1 MPLVRID
8 LSKDTPANVVQTISD
23 VVYDAMVEF
32 TNVPKNDRY
41 QIITRHSGEERVYP
55 AEGYLGVTY
64 TPNIVF
70 IQVTWSSGRSIDAK
84 KAFYKAV
91 ADNLHTKAGLRKED
105 VLINLVSVEREDWS
119 FGNGE
124 MHYAPK

>member
-8 LSKDTPANVVQTISD
+8 LSKYTPANVVQTISD
-23 VVYDAMVEF
+23 VVYDAMTEF
-32 TNVPKNDRY
+32 ANVPKNDKF
-41 QIITRHSGEERVYP
+41 QIITRHGGDELVYP

-70 IQVTWSSGRSIDAK
+70 IQVTWNSGRSVDVK

-91 ADNLHTKAGLRKED
+91 ADNIHAKAGLRKED
-105 VLINLVSVEREDWS
+105 VFINLVSVEREDWS